1 MTITLDLEPDMEAR
15 LRTRASQQ
23 GQDVPAFLRSLA
35 EREALSV
42 PPQLSDEEFER
53 LSDELAD
60 IVGPDVPNWSNE
72 DISRKVI
79 YGERG

>member
-1 MTITLDLEPDMEAR
+1 MTVILDLEPDMEAR
-15 LRTRASQQ
+15 LRTRALQQ
-23 GQDVPAFLRSLA
+23 GQNVDTFLRGIA
-35 EREALSV
+35 EREALAV

-60 IVGPDVPNWSNE
+60 IVGPDVPNWSND
-72 DISRKVI
+72 DISREVI